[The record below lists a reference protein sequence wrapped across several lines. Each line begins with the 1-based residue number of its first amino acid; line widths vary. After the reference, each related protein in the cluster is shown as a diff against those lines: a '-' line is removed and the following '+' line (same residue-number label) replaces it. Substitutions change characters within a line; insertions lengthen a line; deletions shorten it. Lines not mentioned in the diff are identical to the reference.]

1 MIERCMC
8 GYPPIILVHL
18 SVGARAFSII
28 LSGAHH
34 QQNNI
39 MLWINQSLIY
49 VLSQEKN
56 TKWNRNRF
64 RSYIQFLLFLLLLML
79 CFIKNTLNQVT
90 DRFWVGWSAFGLF
103 CTNCLS
109 IQTTNILDKLAQV
122 FRQIFY
128 SLKLVVF
135 VLPFFLLLY
144 ESFSHF
150 YVVYIG
156 GEGDEMGN

>member
-64 RSYIQFLLFLLLLML
+64 RSYIHTFFLFLLLLGL
-79 CFIKNTLNQVT
+79 CCALSKTPSNKSWGWLVS
-90 DRFWVGWSAFGLF
+90 FWVVLYQLPKHSNNKYFGLVGS
-103 CTNCLS
+103 S
-109 IQTTNILDKLAQV
+109 IQTNILLIEAGRV
-122 FRQIFY
+122 RLTFF
-128 SLKLVVF
+128 
-135 VLPFFLLLY
+135 PFAL
-144 ESFSHF
+144 
-150 YVVYIG
+150 
-156 GEGDEMGN
+156 

>member
-90 DRFWVGWSAFGLF
+90 SWVGWSAFGLF
-103 CTNCLS
+103 CANCLLS
-109 IQTTNILDKLAQV
+109 IQTTNILDQLAQA
-122 FRQIFY
+122 FRQIIY

-150 YVVYIG
+150 YVVSIG

>member
-1 MIERCMC
+1 MYVWISSNNSRPSVSRRASIFHYSEWC
-8 GYPPIILVHL
+8 PPSTKQYYAVDQSILDL
-18 SVGARAFSII
+18 CP
-28 LSGAHH
+28 LSGEKYKME
-34 QQNNI
+34 QKSV
-39 MLWINQSLIY
+39 SL
-49 VLSQEKN
+49 LH
-56 TKWNRNRF
+56 
-64 RSYIQFLLFLLLLML
+64 SYIFLISPLTRAML

-103 CTNCLS
+103 CANC
-109 IQTTNILDKLAQV
+109 QTTNILDQLAQA

-150 YVVYIG
+150 YVVSIG